1 MGYLLIKSL
10 HMVLVLFWVS
20 GMVVQA
26 FVLTAADKL
35 AGPALPQELARLR
48 LLRKWERMLTT
59 PAMVGAL
66 ASGVYLATSAGW
78 FGSAW
83 LSVKLALVLALAA
96 VHGMQAGRLRRLAE
110 AAGNVGD
117 AGEVGRG
124 RLLPVVLTAPVLIIL
139 LVVIKPF

>member
-1 MGYLLIKSL
+1 MAYLLIKSL
-10 HMVLVLFWVS
+10 HLVLVLFWVS

-26 FVLTAADKL
+26 FVLAAADKL
-35 AGPALPQELARLR
+35 PGPALPQELARLR

-78 FGSAW
+78 FGSGW

-96 VHGMQAGRLRRLAE
+96 VHGMQAGRLRRLAD
-110 AAGNVGD
+110 ATGD
-117 AGEVGRG
+117 TGEVGRG
-124 RLLPVVLTAPVLIIL
+124 RLLPVVLTAPVLIVL
-139 LVVIKPF
+139 LVVVKPF